1 MVEILK
7 ETEANT
13 KNMFGRYG
21 SQRMKDWQEIMSLYE
36 RDNVYLA
43 EAAQMLMKIVKY
55 DIPSLKKQIQ
65 KLQQVQNVSYSIL
78 N

>member
-1 MVEILK
+1 
-7 ETEANT
+7 
-13 KNMFGRYG
+13 
-21 SQRMKDWQEIMSLYE
+21 MKDWQEIMSLYE

-78 N
+78 D